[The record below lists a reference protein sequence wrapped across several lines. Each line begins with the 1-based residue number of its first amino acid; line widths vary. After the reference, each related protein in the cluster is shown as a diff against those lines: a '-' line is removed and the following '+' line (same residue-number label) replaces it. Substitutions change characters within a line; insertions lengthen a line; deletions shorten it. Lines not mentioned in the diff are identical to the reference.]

1 MQIKKLFFCLL
12 LLCLTLGL
20 KAQES
25 SPFHIGFE
33 VGGGSL
39 LGEKD
44 SRWNISQDMRS
55 YGQYYSSSYYEAN
68 AEASQFYV
76 GIKPEFIFMKGRLSV
91 ASGLRFSTTY
101 EKIGGTEWD
110 DSDKSSYFFLRHQ
123 GNDGLEFYRIRSI
136 KETVNHLS
144 IPLEATLIISG
155 IKNDWQIYIKGG
167 ALFGSKVYA
176 KTHFDFLLPEMDR
189 YQDELLRASGSDI
202 NSFYFTL
209 YGEFGLRIKQ
219 ENGVRYNLGL
229 TTPVGHLTKNNF
241 RLFDADSFVGV
252 HFSVSSPFNLLKK

>member
-12 LLCLTLGL
+12 LLYLTLGL

-68 AEASQFYV
+68 AEASQFYL

-176 KTHFDFLLPEMDR
+176 KTHFDFSFLKWTGIKMNC
-189 YQDELLRASGSDI
+189 SGQAV
-202 NSFYFTL
+202 
-209 YGEFGLRIKQ
+209 RI
-219 ENGVRYNLGL
+219 
-229 TTPVGHLTKNNF
+229 
-241 RLFDADSFVGV
+241 
-252 HFSVSSPFNLLKK
+252 